1 MEKNRVLYYI
11 SKVLAYVFSFVYF
24 FFAAVFFSLSN
35 NIYWLFFILALIAM
49 FDGLAFPVFKKDNKR
64 NRLLVLIFSIV
75 SPISFVINL
84 IFFIKNTQ
92 VGETPVKEEE
102 NKPEVKKPIY
112 KRAAFFTMII
122 SFVMIFACSFVAQ
135 VVATNSFKVEV
146 SDHVINQANAND
158 YLAIP
163 LNGKEDNIAS
173 DKASWS
179 YTVYRPKTATAENPL
194 PTVFIMP
201 GFTRTKATMA
211 QYAVE
216 YARRGAVCFILDPG
230 CQGATTAAGYYEG
243 QEISSTVG
251 ANGLEYLVHY
261 VYMNEE
267 MFPYVD
273 RNRIGAIGHSAGGG
287 NVVTTAAYFA
297 GSSYEKSVIKSLYI
311 SGYIKS
317 SAANNYSKLHCN
329 AVNSYSYYD
338 EGAYRY
344 QTSATSLEV
353 INLRF
358 INEVSGDERHF
369 LLDQMSYDTA
379 YGDMSKGTYR
389 MLHREKTNHC
399 FQMYDVPSITNTI
412 SFFRESLQF
421 DTKIKDSSQ
430 VWFGKELCNGIAL
443 VSAFTFVIS
452 ALTVLTYIPVLRLK
466 SQKKVKVAE
475 GEEPVEAS
483 ANNEEVKEPVK
494 TLIPQKG
501 SFASKAIFWG
511 SMLLSAII
519 ACLDF
524 IPLAR
529 WSMDLFPQAATNH
542 YTYNFPARMMNAVML
557 WAVVNGIIGLIIFF
571 GTTLI
576 ENLVEF
582 IGAKKQNRKP
592 QYDFSKF
599 NVMKVNWKSA
609 LIGLVFA
616 VALFFAF
623 YGILQLNYNAFH
635 QDFRFMLISA
645 SPLQKRFMVV
655 WLMYFP
661 LFYIFYLSNA
671 IRVNGSIAKEGL
683 KEWQVY
689 LVSAIA
695 NSIGLVFMLV
705 VNYSNFFI
713 NGEVFYGYMGNPKQE
728 VWLYINM
735 VFALIPLMA
744 ILPILNRFI
753 YKKTNNVYL
762 GSLLVCMLFI
772 MMSMSASVAY
782 IPM

>member
-1 MEKNRVLYYI
+1 MNKTLYLI
-11 SKVLAYVFSFVYF
+11 SKVLMYVTSFIYF

-35 NIYWLFFILALIAM
+35 PIYWLFVVLACVAM
-49 FDGLAFPVFKKDNKR
+49 FDGLAFPVFKKDNKVH
-64 NRLLVLIFSIV
+64 RLIVLILSVV
-75 SPISFVINL
+75 SPVSLALNIFLFVKKVQ
-84 IFFIKNTQ
+84 IKDA
-92 VGETPVKEEE
+92 PLKEEPLKE
-102 NKPEVKKPIY
+102 EVKKPIY
-112 KRAAFFTMII
+112 KRAAFFTAVI
-122 SFVMIFACSFVAQ
+122 SLFMVFAASFSAQ
-135 VVATNSFKVEV
+135 AIGSNGFKVEIT
-146 SDHVINQANAND
+146 DHILNQANANE
-158 YLAIP
+158 YLAKPINNEEP
-163 LNGKEDNIAS
+163 LNIAS

-179 YTVYRPKTATAENPL
+179 YTMYRPKNATAENKL

-216 YARRGAVCFILDPG
+216 YSRRGAVCFVLDPG

-243 QEISSTVG
+243 EMISSTVG

-261 VYMNEE
+261 VYSNEE
-267 MFPYVD
+267 MFPFVD
-273 RNRIGAIGHSAGGG
+273 RTRIGAIGHSAGGG
-287 NVVTTAAYFA
+287 NVVTTATYFA
-297 GSSYEKSVIKSLYI
+297 GKNYKESVIKALYI
-311 SGYIKS
+311 SGYIKA
-317 SAANNYSKLHCN
+317 SAANNYAKLHCN

-344 QTSATSLEV
+344 QTAATALEV

-358 INEVSGDERHF
+358 VNEVSGVEKDPID
-369 LLDQMSYDTA
+369 LNDLKYDTA
-379 YGDMSKGTYR
+379 YGDLSNGTYR
-389 MLHREKTNHC
+389 MLHREKTNHA
-399 FQMYDVPSITNTI
+399 FQMYDAPSIKNTI
-412 SFFRESLQF
+412 AFFHEALGF

-430 VWFGKELCNGIAL
+430 VWFGKEFLNGVAL

-452 ALTVLTYIPVLRLK
+452 LLTVLTYVPVLHLK
-466 SQKKVKVAE
+466 SEKKAKTDENVELEVPAE
-475 GEEPVEAS
+475 
-483 ANNEEVKEPVK
+483 EPVK
-494 TLIPQKG
+494 TLVPKKG

-511 SMLLSAII
+511 SMVLSAII

-529 WSMDLFPQAATNH
+529 LSMDLFKDAANNT
-542 YTYNFPARMMNAVML
+542 YTYYFPARMMNAVML
-557 WAVVNGIIGLIIFF
+557 WAVVNGLIGLVIFF

-576 ENLVEF
+576 ENLVELV
-582 IGAKKQNRKP
+582 GAKVQKRQP
-592 QYDFSKF
+592 HYDFEKF
-599 NVMKVNWKSA
+599 NVMKVNWKSL
-609 LIGLVFA
+609 LIGLVFTA
-616 VALFFAF
+616 VLFGVF
-623 YGILQLNYNAFH
+623 YGLVSLSYLLFH

-645 SPLQKRFMVV
+645 APLQKRFIVV

-671 IRVNGSIAKEGL
+671 IRVNGSIAREGL

-695 NSIGLVFMLV
+695 NSIGLVSMLV
-705 VNYSNFFI
+705 VNYGNFFI
-713 NGEVFYGYMGNPKQE
+713 NGEVFYGYRGNPPQE

-762 GSLLVCMLFI
+762 GSLLVCLLFI
-772 MMSMSASVAY
+772 MMSLSASVAY

>member
-1 MEKNRVLYYI
+1 MNKNRVLYLV
-11 SKVLAYVFSFVYF
+11 SKIITYVFSFIYF
-24 FFAAVFFSLSN
+24 FFAAVFFSFSN
-35 NIYWLFFILALIAM
+35 YIYWLFLCLGIISM
-49 FDGLAFPVFKKDNKR
+49 VDGLAYPVFKGDNKR
-64 NRLLVLIFSIV
+64 NKLLVLIFSIL

-84 IFFIKNTQ
+84 IFFIKDIR
-92 VGETPVKEEE
+92 VEDKEITSPEE
-102 NKPEVKKPIY
+102 KKEKVKKPIY
-112 KRAAFFTMII
+112 KRGVFYTVII
-122 SFVMIFACSFVAQ
+122 SFLMIFASSFAAQ
-135 VVATNSFKVEV
+135 AFATNGFKVEV
-146 SDHVINQANAND
+146 TDSVITQANAND
-158 YLAIP
+158 YLAMP
-163 LNGKEDNIAS
+163 LNGKELNIAS

-179 YTVYRPKTATAENPL
+179 YTMYRPKTATADNKAPV
-194 PTVFIMP
+194 VFIMP

-216 YARRGAVCFILDPG
+216 YSKRGAVCFILDPG

-243 QEISSTVG
+243 EMVSSTVA

-267 MFPYVD
+267 KFNFID

-287 NVVTTAAYFA
+287 NVVTTAAYYA
-297 GSSYEKSVIKSLYI
+297 GSSYEKSVIKALYI
-311 SGYIKS
+311 SGYIKT
-317 SAANNYSKLHCN
+317 SAANSYAKLHCN

-358 INEVSGDERHF
+358 VNEVDGDERNID
-369 LLDQMSYDTA
+369 LNDLKYDTA
-379 YGDMSKGTYR
+379 YGDMSNGTYR
-389 MLHREKTNHC
+389 MLHREATNHC

-412 SFFRESLQF
+412 AFFAESLQF
-421 DTKIKDSSQ
+421 NTTLKHSNQ
-430 VWFGKELCNGIAL
+430 TWFGKELFNGIAL
-443 VSAFTFVIS
+443 VSAFTFVVS
-452 ALTVLTYIPVLRLK
+452 LLTLLADIPFLRLK
-466 SQKKVKVAE
+466 SQKKAKTVE
-475 GEEPVEAS
+475 GEEVEVPAQE
-483 ANNEEVKEPVK
+483 NNEQPQVKS
-494 TLIPQKG
+494 LIPQKG
-501 SFASKAIFWG
+501 SFVSKAIFWG

-524 IPLAR
+524 VPLAR
-529 WSMDLFPQAATNH
+529 WSMDLFKDAATNT
-542 YTYNFPARMMNAVML
+542 YTYYFPARMMNAVML

-576 ENLVEF
+576 ENLIEF

-609 LIGLVFA
+609 LIGLVFT
-616 VALFFAF
+616 VALFFIF
-623 YGILQLNYNAFH
+623 YGLVQLNYMWFH

-645 SPLQKRFMVV
+645 APLQKRYMVV

-671 IRVNGSIAKEGL
+671 IRVNGSIAREGL

-705 VNYSNFFI
+705 VNYANFFI
-713 NGEVFYGYMGNPKQE
+713 NGQVFYGYRGNPQQE

-753 YKKTNNVYL
+753 YKKTNNIYL

-772 MMSMSASVAY
+772 MMSLSASVAY